1 MISLILLSLFYVF
14 TFLWSL
20 GFIIRYRLQLSEM
33 TGMISAMMMGTIL
46 GFGSGII
53 LSAVLS
59 EHFLF
64 SIMIS
69 VIISMLAGGAIGAVI
84 SISAFLNGSTA
95 GMMAGMMG
103 AMLVN
108 MVSQLQ
114 WDRLIF
120 FSVIMGGLFQFSHTL
135 MLQQQI
141 QENAASIPWYYKSPA
156 LTMIVICTLIFLY
169 SLNRQDLIPLFSMTN
184 QHIPHIDK

>member
-1 MISLILLSLFYVF
+1 MISLILLTFFYVF
-14 TFLWSL
+14 AFLWSFS
-20 GFIIRYRLQLSEM
+20 FIICYRLHLSEM

-53 LSAVLS
+53 ISAVSS

-64 SIMIS
+64 SVTVS
-69 VIISMLAGGAIGAVI
+69 VVISMMAGGAIGAVI
-84 SISAFLNGSTA
+84 SISAFLNGTTA
-95 GMMAGMMG
+95 GMMAGLMG

-120 FSVIMGGLFQFSHTL
+120 FSLIIGGLFQFFHTL

-156 LTMIVICTLIFLY
+156 LTMTVICTLIFLF

-184 QHIPHIDK
+184 QHIPHIDN